1 MDVEEKES
9 GKSLILKDVSRES
22 EIGTMQL
29 KLENKDLKENF
40 NKLMDN
46 YTELKKKV
54 SITNIIIEN
63 VWINLLKGE
72 INKIKDIL
80 SEKENENL
88 KLKDRV
94 HKYSK
99 ILRLTPFWMRMISI
113 IKK

>member
-29 KLENKDLKENF
+29 NLENKDLKENY

-63 VWINLLKGE
+63 V
-72 INKIKDIL
+72 
-80 SEKENENL
+80 
-88 KLKDRV
+88 
-94 HKYSK
+94 
-99 ILRLTPFWMRMISI
+99 
-113 IKK
+113 

>member
-29 KLENKDLKENF
+29 KLENKDLKENY

-63 VWINLLKGE
+63 VWINLFKGW
-72 INKIKDIL
+72 N
-80 SEKENENL
+80 
-88 KLKDRV
+88 
-94 HKYSK
+94 
-99 ILRLTPFWMRMISI
+99 P
-113 IKK
+113 

>member
-29 KLENKDLKENF
+29 KLENKDLKENY

-63 VWINLLKGE
+63 V
-72 INKIKDIL
+72 
-80 SEKENENL
+80 
-88 KLKDRV
+88 
-94 HKYSK
+94 
-99 ILRLTPFWMRMISI
+99 
-113 IKK
+113 

>member
-63 VWINLLKGE
+63 VWINLFKGD
-72 INKIKDIL
+72 KL
-80 SEKENENL
+80 YREK
-88 KLKDRV
+88 
-94 HKYSK
+94 
-99 ILRLTPFWMRMISI
+99 
-113 IKK
+113 

>member
-63 VWINLLKGE
+63 VWINLFKGW
-72 INKIKDIL
+72 N
-80 SEKENENL
+80 
-88 KLKDRV
+88 
-94 HKYSK
+94 
-99 ILRLTPFWMRMISI
+99 P
-113 IKK
+113 

>member
-63 VWINLLKGE
+63 V
-72 INKIKDIL
+72 
-80 SEKENENL
+80 
-88 KLKDRV
+88 
-94 HKYSK
+94 
-99 ILRLTPFWMRMISI
+99 
-113 IKK
+113 